1 MTGLLLSIGTGG
13 IVGLSLLGA
22 LLVAFIIYLI
32 FVPMKSWITAL
43 LGGAY
48 IPTFKLLGMKN
59 RKLDTTVIANA
70 YVMVKKSKMGI
81 KLAQIESL
89 VQAGVNPDEV
99 IKALKLASDSGIKL
113 SFDLASAIELA
124 NRSVVACVQ
133 DALSSKVVAVDNIR
147 GFTVDGKEI
156 IASAKVSVKL
166 SIENYVNG
174 LGIEDLQTTVN
185 AWLLENISHC
195 KNYKTLLSDPNKT
208 LLSNVDLRVLGK
220 KSMYKVLDIAVA
232 RVEVGRDLNVE
243 KEIQMA
249 EKDKIYAQIEAERMK
264 NAEEIKEL
272 QMRSKTE
279 AMKAAVLE
287 AESEVPKALS
297 QAIKEGRFS
306 VMDYYKLMN
315 LQADTALRKS
325 IMTGEEKKPDFDF
338 DDGEGDL
345 FE

>member
-1 MTGLLLSIGTGG
+1 MTGLLLSISTGG

-22 LLVAFIIYLI
+22 LLVGIIVYLI
-32 FVPMKSWITAL
+32 FVPMKSWFTAL

-59 RKLDTTVIANA
+59 RKLDTAQIASA
-70 YVMVKKSKMGI
+70 YVMSKKSKLGI

-113 SFDLASAIELA
+113 SFELASAIELA
-124 NRSVVACVQ
+124 NRNVVACVQ
-133 DALSSKVVAVDNIR
+133 DALNSKVVSVDNIR
-147 GFTVDGKEI
+147 GFTVDGKEMI
-156 IASAKVSVKL
+156 VASKVSVKL
-166 SIENYVNG
+166 ALENYVNG
-174 LGIEDLQTTVN
+174 LGMEDLQSTVN
-185 AWLLENISHC
+185 AWILENISHC
-195 KNYKTLLSDPNKT
+195 KNYKTILSDPNKT
-208 LLSNVDLRVLGK
+208 LLANVDLRVLGQ
-220 KSMYKVLDIAVA
+220 KSMYKVLDISIA

-325 IMTGEEKKPDFDF
+325 IMTEEKKPEFDF

>member
-1 MTGLLLSIGTGG
+1 MAGLLLSISTGG
-13 IVGLSLLGA
+13 IVALSILGA
-22 LLVAFIIYLI
+22 IVVGLIVYLI
-32 FVPMKSWITAL
+32 FVPMKSWMVAL
-43 LGGAY
+43 LGGAF

-59 RKLDTTVIANA
+59 RKLDVQQVVGA
-70 YVMVKKSKMGI
+70 YVLAKKSKI
-81 KLAQIESL
+81 NVKLNQIESL

-99 IKALKLASDSGIKL
+99 IKALKLANDCGIKL
-113 SFDLASAIELA
+113 SFELACAIEHA
-124 NRSVVACVQ
+124 NRNVVQCVQ
-133 DALSSKVVAVDNIR
+133 DALNSKVVPVDNVR
-147 GFTVDGKEI
+147 GFTIDGREI
-156 IASAKVSVKL
+156 VAAARISVKL
-166 SIENYVNG
+166 NLANYVDG
-174 LGIEDLQTTVN
+174 LGLEDLQSTVN

-195 KNYKTLLSDPNKT
+195 KNYKTILSDPNKS
-208 LLSNVDLRVLGK
+208 LLSNVDLRVLGQ
-220 KSMYKVLDIAVA
+220 KSMYKVLDISIA

-243 KEIQMA
+243 REIQLA
-249 EKDKIYAQIEAERMK
+249 EKDKVYAQIEAERMK

-325 IMTGEEKKPDFDF
+325 IMTEEKKPDFDF

>member
-1 MTGLLLSIGTGG
+1 MAGLMLSISTGG

-22 LLVAFIIYLI
+22 IVVAFVVYLI
-32 FVPMKSWITAL
+32 FVPMKSWFTAL
-43 LGGAY
+43 FGGAY

-59 RKLDTTVIANA
+59 RKLDTAQIVNA
-70 YVMVKKSKMGI
+70 FVMSKKSKMGI

-99 IKALKLASDSGIKL
+99 LKALKLASDSGIKL
-113 SFDLASAIELA
+113 SFELASAIELA
-124 NRSVVACVQ
+124 NRNVVACVQ
-133 DALSSKVVAVDNIR
+133 EAISSKVVSVDNIR

-156 IASAKVSVKL
+156 IATAKVSVKL
-166 SIENYVNG
+166 SLENYVNG
-174 LGIEDLQTTVN
+174 LGEEDLQTTVN

-195 KNYKTLLSDPNKT
+195 KNYKTILTDPNKT

-325 IMTGEEKKPDFDF
+325 IMTEEKKPDFDF

>member
-1 MTGLLLSIGTGG
+1 MTGLLLSISTGG

-22 LLVAFIIYLI
+22 LLVGLVVYLI
-32 FVPMKSWITAL
+32 FVPMKSWLTAL

-59 RKLDTTVIANA
+59 RKLDTRQIASA
-70 YVMVKKSKMGI
+70 YVMSKKSKMGI

-99 IKALKLASDSGIKL
+99 LKALKLASDSGIKL
-113 SFDLASAIELA
+113 SFELASAIELA
-124 NRSVVACVQ
+124 NRNVVACVQ
-133 DALSSKVVAVDNIR
+133 DALSSKVVSVDNIR

-156 IASAKVSVKL
+156 IATAKVSVKL
-166 SIENYVNG
+166 SLENYVNG
-174 LGIEDLQTTVN
+174 LGVEDLQTTVN

-220 KSMYKVLDIAVA
+220 KSMYKVLDISVA

-325 IMTGEEKKPDFDF
+325 IMTEEKKPEFDF